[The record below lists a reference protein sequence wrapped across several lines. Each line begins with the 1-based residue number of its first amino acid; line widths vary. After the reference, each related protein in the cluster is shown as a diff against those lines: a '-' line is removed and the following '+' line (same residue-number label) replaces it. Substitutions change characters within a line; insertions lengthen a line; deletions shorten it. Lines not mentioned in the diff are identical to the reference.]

1 MRLPPKVILIY
12 MFGRRSQPESEVAPS
27 APAEED
33 TDLNPAQAKK
43 GRPTPSRKEAEAT
56 RKTRLK
62 APADNK
68 AAKKEMKARERE
80 ERMKARQGMMAGDE
94 RYFPARDQGPGKAY
108 TRDYVDS
115 RRRLSEYFLFIAV
128 GILLAGFVQSPQAKN
143 IVSLLWFL
151 VAGLVVLD
159 VTWFLITFSRRLKAE
174 FPDPADRKGCKLYAA
189 MRLLQIRRLRIP
201 PPRLRPGGKPVEPK
215 KPKEPQS

>member
-1 MRLPPKVILIY
+1 MRLSPKVILIY

-27 APAEED
+27 APTEED
-33 TDLNPAQAKK
+33 TNRSPAQAKK
-43 GRPTPSRKEAEAT
+43 GRPTPSRKEAEAN

-62 APADNK
+62 ASADNK

-80 ERMKARQGMMAGDE
+80 ERMTARQGMMAGDE

-159 VTWFLITFSRRLKAE
+159 VTWFLIAFSRRLKAE

-201 PPRLRPGGKPVEPK
+201 PPRLRPGGKPVKPK

>member
-1 MRLPPKVILIY
+1 
-12 MFGRRSQPESEVAPS
+12 MFGRRSQPESELEAPV
-27 APAEED
+27 PAEEEG
-33 TDLNPAQAKK
+33 DLNPAQAKK

-56 RKTRLK
+56 RKTRMK
-62 APADNK
+62 NPVDNK
-68 AAKKEMKARERE
+68 KEAKKEMKARERE

-94 RYFPARDQGPGKAY
+94 RYFPARDQGPAKAF

-159 VTWFLITFSRRLKAE
+159 VVWFLVMFSRRLKAE
-174 FPDPADRKGCKLYAA
+174 FPDPVERKGCKLYAA

-201 PPRLRPGGKPVEPK
+201 PPRLRPGGKPV
-215 KPKEPQS
+215 KPKQRKEQDN